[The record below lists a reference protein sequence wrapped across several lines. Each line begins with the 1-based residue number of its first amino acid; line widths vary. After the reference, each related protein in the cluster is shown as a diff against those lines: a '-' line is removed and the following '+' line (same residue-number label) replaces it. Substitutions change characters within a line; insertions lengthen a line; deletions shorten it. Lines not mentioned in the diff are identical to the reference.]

1 MIRIP
6 TSLVVGFA
14 LFLPTAASAD
24 IIGLYQ
30 PGTGVIDLGN
40 IASDGSGGRQ
50 IVIRPAE
57 PDDVGK
63 AWNFFPPHLQLQ
75 QTYYLM
81 ANAPL
86 ILAIPQLAH
95 FPSGASVA
103 VSYSIDHQEITV
115 DASLHDAGFVTG
127 TIYGPHEYLLPIA
140 GLDAGDYHLTF
151 NMNYSSAYSP
161 YVTQTLAFSSSQCMR
176 FQSPS
181 SWVTVPVACSSWA
194 FRGARRAV
202 VAA

>member
-6 TSLVVGFA
+6 TSIVVGFA

-57 PDDVGK
+57 PDDIGK
-63 AWNFFPPHLQLQ
+63 AWNFFPPHLQLPDVFPDETPATPAQ
-75 QTYYLM
+75 QTFYLM
-81 ANAPL
+81 ANTPL

-95 FPSGASVA
+95 FPSGASIA

-140 GLDAGDYHLTF
+140 
-151 NMNYSSAYSP
+151 
-161 YVTQTLAFSSSQCMR
+161 
-176 FQSPS
+176 
-181 SWVTVPVACSSWA
+181 
-194 FRGARRAV
+194 
-202 VAA
+202 